1 MILANVEVGRN
12 SKTATEEP
20 LEDLPKRG
28 LLLQLFPYFYFGFY
42 FFKHP
47 PLQKQQVIHLRL
59 LSLDNQM
66 SHQHHLDRHP
76 RGKSGH

>member
-1 MILANVEVGRN
+1 MILANVEVERN

-47 PLQKQQVIHLRL
+47 PLQKQQVK
-59 LSLDNQM
+59 
-66 SHQHHLDRHP
+66 HQHLCFPKNRI
-76 RGKSGH
+76 